1 MNTEI
6 LFFSLSALVN
16 AITSSVLGFYLIFT
30 GMKKRVARYLLFFSV
45 SVAWW
50 SYCYFFWMISE
61 NAFDALFWSR
71 VLMIGAIFTSMSY
84 FHLVLVFLK
93 IDNIRFY
100 KIILL
105 IFYFFSFVW
114 LALSG
119 TPYFVSHVEAISY
132 FKYWP
137 RAGIF
142 YAPFLIAFFFH
153 VAYASWLLS
162 KNYFKKTGT
171 IRMQTG
177 LLLVGILVA
186 FVGGSTNYPLW
197 YGVEIA
203 PWGNILVSLYV
214 LLTAYAM
221 LKYKFLD
228 IRVVSAELFTGL
240 LFIIFAIDVFRSK
253 NPAELVFRLIALTFM
268 GLFGF
273 MLIRSVRREVKRR
286 EQTTKLAHS
295 LEKANIRLQE
305 IDEQKTE
312 FLSIASHQLRTPLS
326 IIKGYIELIQ
336 DGAFGRATNKIKKI
350 LDNMDESNERL
361 VKLVDEFLDITR
373 IEQGRTKF
381 NFEMASINHVIS
393 SVVKELKER
402 AHAHNMT
409 LAWKPMKS
417 IGNIYMD
424 EEKIRHVIFNYID
437 NAIKYSEK
445 GSIKITLERE
455 KNGYTVRVKDNGIGF
470 EKEDYANLFQK
481 FYRGKNVRGTNVNG
495 TGLGIYVCRK
505 FIEAHQGNVWGHS
518 DGLGRGSE
526 FGFWISG
533 SRGTKERVTGNV

>member
-1 MNTEI
+1 MYMNTEI

-30 GMKKRVARYLLFFSV
+30 GMKKRVARYILFFCIA
-45 SVAWW
+45 VALW
-50 SYCYFFWMISE
+50 SYCYFFWMISD
-61 NAFDALFWSR
+61 NAVDALFWSR
-71 VLMIGAIFTSMSY
+71 ALMIGAIFTSISY

-93 IDNIRFY
+93 IDKERFY
-100 KIILL
+100 KIILT
-105 IFYFFSFVW
+105 IFYLFSLFW
-114 LALSG
+114 LTLIA

-137 RAGIF
+137 QAGVF
-142 YAPFLIAFFFH
+142 YTPFLIGFFFH
-153 VAYASWLLS
+153 VAYASWLLLQ
-162 KNYFKKTGT
+162 NYFRKMGAL
-171 IRMQTG
+171 RMQTA
-177 LLLVGILVA
+177 LLLVGIFVA
-186 FVGGSTNYPLW
+186 FVGGSSNYPLW

-203 PWGNILVSLYV
+203 PWGNILVSIYV

-240 LFIIFAIDVFRSK
+240 LFIIFAIDVFLSK
-253 NPAELVFRLIALTFM
+253 DPAEFIFRIIALGFM
-268 GLFGF
+268 VLFGL
-273 MLIRSVRREVKRR
+273 MLIRSVRHEVKRR
-286 EQTTKLAHS
+286 EETAKLAHS

-305 IDEQKTE
+305 LDRQKTE

-326 IIKGYIELIQ
+326 IIKGYIELIK
-336 DGAFGRATNKIKKI
+336 DGAFGRTTKKTEKI
-350 LDNMDESNERL
+350 LDDMDESNERL

-381 NFEMASINHVIS
+381 HFEQSSINDLIT
-393 SVVKELKER
+393 SVVDELKER
-402 AHAHNMT
+402 AGDKKIKIS
-409 LAWKPMKS
+409 WKPVKA
-417 IGNIYMD
+417 IKHIVMD

-445 GSIKITLERE
+445 GTIKVSLEKE
-455 KNGYTVRVKDNGIGF
+455 KGGYTIRVKDQGLGF

-481 FYRGKNVRGTNVNG
+481 FYRGKNVQGTNVNG

-505 FIEAHQGNVWGHS
+505 FVEKHGGNVWGHS
-518 DGLGRGSE
+518 EGLGKGSE

-533 SRGTKERVTGNV
+533 KRVKE